1 MMLEG
6 IALPRIQFHQSLAEL
21 KDKLLAMA
29 ALSQQALDAALD
41 GYHKADAS
49 LCHYVYENEPAIN
62 SAERELD
69 EMAYDLLAMQQP
81 MAIDL
86 RFIFAVIKINGDLER
101 IGDQSVNIAR
111 LTEAVLD
118 EPKVE
123 LPVDLGAMGE
133 FSVSM
138 IRMAVQSLLE
148 ADAALAERVLMM
160 DDEIDDMNR
169 RAHAALI
176 RVMETDSRNATQA
189 LNALIIARNL
199 ERIGDHAT
207 NIAEDVI
214 FWVRGA
220 DVRHNIALF
229 ADREANG
236 SAAGQ
241 ASRM

>member
-1 MMLEG
+1 MFVGELPV
-6 IALPRIQFHQSLAEL
+6 PRIQFHQSLAEL

-41 GYHKADAS
+41 GYFKADAS

-86 RFIFAVIKINGDLER
+86 RFILAVIKINSDLER

-111 LTEAVLD
+111 LTEAVLH

-123 LPVDLGAMGE
+123 LPVDIEAMGE

-148 ADAALAERVLMM
+148 ADTDLAERVLIM
-160 DDEIDDMNR
+160 DDVIDEMNR
-169 RAHAALI
+169 KAHGALMK
-176 RVMETDSRNATQA
+176 VMEAGSPAAMQA

-199 ERIGDHAT
+199 ERISDHAT

-220 DVRHNIALF
+220 DVRHKLTTF
-229 ADREANG
+229 AE
-236 SAAGQ
+236 
-241 ASRM
+241 

>member
-1 MMLEG
+1 V
-6 IALPRIQFHQSLAEL
+6 PRIQFHQSLAEL

-41 GYHKADAS
+41 GYFKADAS

-86 RFIFAVIKINGDLER
+86 RFILAVIKINSDLER

-123 LPVDLGAMGE
+123 LPVDIKAMGE

-148 ADAALAERVLMM
+148 ADTDLAERVLIM
-160 DDEIDDMNR
+160 DDVIDDMNR
-169 RAHAALI
+169 KAHGALI
-176 RVMETDSRNATQA
+176 KVMEADPVSAMQA

-199 ERIGDHAT
+199 ERISDHAT

-220 DVRHNIALF
+220 DVRHKLTTF
-229 ADREANG
+229 SE
-236 SAAGQ
+236 
-241 ASRM
+241 

>member
-1 MMLEG
+1 
-6 IALPRIQFHQSLAEL
+6 
-21 KDKLLAMA
+21 MA
-29 ALSQQALDAALD
+29 ALAQQALDAALD
-41 GYHKADAS
+41 GYYKADVT

-86 RFIFAVIKINGDLER
+86 RFILAVIKINSDLER

-111 LTEAVLD
+111 LTEAVIE
-118 EPKVE
+118 EPRVE
-123 LPVDLGAMGE
+123 LPVDLVAMGE
-133 FSVSM
+133 FSVTM

-148 ADAALAERVLMM
+148 ADAALAERVLIM
-160 DDEIDDMNR
+160 DDEIDEMNR
-169 RAHAALI
+169 QAHKALMK
-176 RVMETDSRNATQA
+176 VMESNSTAAMQA

-220 DVRHNIALF
+220 DVRHNIVAF
-229 ADREANG
+229 AE
-236 SAAGQ
+236 
-241 ASRM
+241 

>member
-1 MMLEG
+1 
-6 IALPRIQFHQSLAEL
+6 
-21 KDKLLAMA
+21 MA
-29 ALSQQALDAALD
+29 ALAQQALDAALD
-41 GYHKADAS
+41 GYYKADAS

-62 SAERELD
+62 AAERELD

-81 MAIDL
+81 MAVDL
-86 RFIFAVIKINGDLER
+86 RFILAVIKINSDLER

-111 LTEAVLD
+111 LTEAVLN
-118 EPKVE
+118 EPKVQ
-123 LPVDLGAMGE
+123 LPVDIAAMGE

-148 ADAALAERVLMM
+148 ADAALAEHVLMM

-169 RAHAALI
+169 KAHAALI
-176 RVMETDSRNATQA
+176 KVMEANSDAAMQA

-199 ERIGDHAT
+199 ERISDHAT

-220 DVRHNIALF
+220 DVRHHL
-229 ADREANG
+229 
-236 SAAGQ
+236 AAIPSSLG
-241 ASRM
+241 R

>member
-1 MMLEG
+1 M
-6 IALPRIQFHQSLAEL
+6 PRIQFHQSLAEL

-29 ALSQQALDAALD
+29 ALAQQALDAALD
-41 GYHKADAS
+41 GYYKADAT

-86 RFIFAVIKINGDLER
+86 RFILAVIKINSDLER

-111 LTEAVLD
+111 LTEAVID
-118 EPKVE
+118 EPKVD
-123 LPVDLGAMGE
+123 LPVDIVAMGE

-160 DDEIDDMNR
+160 DDEIDEMNR
-169 RAHAALI
+169 SAHKALMK
-176 RVMETDSRNATQA
+176 VMESNSQAAMQA

-199 ERIGDHAT
+199 ERIADHAT

-220 DVRHNIALF
+220 DVRHNIAAF
-229 ADREANG
+229 AE
-236 SAAGQ
+236 
-241 ASRM
+241 

>member
-1 MMLEG
+1 V
-6 IALPRIQFHQSLAEL
+6 PRLQFHQSLAEL

-41 GYHKADAS
+41 GYFKADAT

-86 RFIFAVIKINGDLER
+86 RFILAVIKINSDLER

-123 LPVDLGAMGE
+123 LPVDLEAMGE

-148 ADAALAERVLMM
+148 ADSELAERVLIM
-160 DDEIDDMNR
+160 DDVVDDMNR
-169 RAHAALI
+169 NAHAALI
-176 RVMETDSRNATQA
+176 KVMESNSDSAMQA

-199 ERIGDHAT
+199 ERISDHAT

-220 DVRHNIALF
+220 DVRHKLTTF
-229 ADREANG
+229 VE
-236 SAAGQ
+236 
-241 ASRM
+241 